1 MTSAEDAMKFMS
13 EQSGFSEDV
22 SGAMGMASSAYTGA
36 KNAYEALKGNKQ
48 ALGQTLELSAG
59 GVFAGV
65 KYLNKTTGLPD
76 QASQGV
82 DNVSAYFDKLNT
94 AKAVV
99 DDPASTITSQASNPA
114 FEMPKPPPEDAA
126 VSSGSSLPEDATAED
141 FPGLSDAPPSSSV
154 PGAAAGEAQDVGPAN
169 PESGTSLQ
177 EGDDI
182 FGPEPTPPDDV
193 TPPTG
198 TQSQMDLTDDVE
210 PDDAIKPGG
219 VRAAA

>member
-1 MTSAEDAMKFMS
+1 MR
-13 EQSGFSEDV
+13 
-22 SGAMGMASSAYTGA
+22 
-36 KNAYEALKGNKQ
+36 
-48 ALGQTLELSAG
+48 AG
-59 GVFAGV
+59 SLRGV
-65 KYLNKTTGLPD
+65 KYLNKKTGLTE
-76 QASQGV
+76 QAEEGV
-82 DNVSAYFDKLNT
+82 DNISSYFDKLKT
-94 AKAVV
+94 AKAVA
-99 DDPASTITSQASNPA
+99 DDPASTISSQATNPA
-114 FEMPKPPPEDAA
+114 FEKAPPPSEDPPLPSEDPV
-126 VSSGSSLPEDATAED
+126 VSEGSSLPKDATAED
-141 FPGLSDAPPSSSV
+141 FPGLSDAPPPSSV
-154 PGAAAGEAQDVGPAN
+154 PRAVGDAEPQVIGPAN